1 MMINGKE
8 LSEPEVRAYV
18 KELET
23 TVRQLRDRT
32 EELENKL
39 DNLGEELNMTI
50 AVNGSLE
57 EENKRFII
65 EKEQAEAL
73 MKEAVKAWNEL
84 KERLRQ
90 AESK

>member
-50 AVNGSLE
+50 AVNGFLE
-57 EENKRFII
+57 EQNKRCSI
-65 EKEQAEAL
+65 EMEQAEAQ
-73 MKEAVKAWNEL
+73 MKEAIKAWNEL
-84 KERLRQ
+84 KERLRK